1 MANITKRGNSYRIR
15 VSCGYDVKGKQM
27 FQAKTWKPDPGMT
40 EKQIKKELERQA
52 VLFEEDCSHG
62 QITAAIKFQ
71 TFAEQWIE
79 EYAKLNMR
87 KSTFTLQRQLTYR
100 IYPAIGH
107 LRLDKIT
114 ARDIQ
119 RFINDLM
126 INGKNRNTGKP
137 LSRKSAIHHLSFI
150 SSVFNYAI
158 RMEMLTN
165 NPCSKVIVPKGE
177 TKEKQ
182 IYTIDEINKLFEVI
196 NDEPLKY
203 RAYFVLS
210 VYSGFRRGEMLGLEW
225 KDINWDTSVIS
236 VRRTSNYNSVNG
248 IYTDTTKTKT
258 SKRSSKFP
266 PAVMELLKE
275 LKAEQDAER
284 ELLGTQW
291 VETDRL
297 FVKWNGEPMGS
308 STTYNWLKKV
318 CKRNNIR
325 FCDLHSLRH
334 FHASVLIFAGVDPVT
349 VSRDMGHSCPTTTTS
364 IYCHLFQEAQARTCD
379 ILANTLSFGKNDSK
393 KTA

>member
-1 MANITKRGNSYRIR
+1 
-15 VSCGYDVKGKQM
+15 
-27 FQAKTWKPDPGMT
+27 
-40 EKQIKKELERQA
+40 
-52 VLFEEDCSHG
+52 
-62 QITAAIKFQ
+62 
-71 TFAEQWIE
+71 
-79 EYAKLNMR
+79 
-87 KSTFTLQRQLTYR
+87 
-100 IYPAIGH
+100 
-107 LRLDKIT
+107 
-114 ARDIQ
+114 
-119 RFINDLM
+119 
-126 INGKNRNTGKP
+126 
-137 LSRKSAIHHLSFI
+137 
-150 SSVFNYAI
+150 
-158 RMEMLTN
+158 
-165 NPCSKVIVPKGE
+165 
-177 TKEKQ
+177 
-182 IYTIDEINKLFEVI
+182 
-196 NDEPLKY
+196 
-203 RAYFVLS
+203 
-210 VYSGFRRGEMLGLEW
+210 
-225 KDINWDTSVIS
+225 
-236 VRRTSNYNSVNG
+236 
-248 IYTDTTKTKT
+248 
-258 SKRSSKFP
+258 
-266 PAVMELLKE
+266 MELLKE